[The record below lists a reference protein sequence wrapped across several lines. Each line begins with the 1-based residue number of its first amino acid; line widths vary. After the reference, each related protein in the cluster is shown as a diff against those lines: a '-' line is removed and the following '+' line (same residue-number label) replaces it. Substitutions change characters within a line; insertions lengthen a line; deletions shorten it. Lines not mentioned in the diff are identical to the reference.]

1 MKASYRNYLK
11 QKRASEIYET
21 ISAERVCRRNNVKI
35 IEICENADYDFKTD
49 DNITYEVKADSMSLK
64 TGNFFIEF
72 LGYGQPSGI
81 DITKSSYYILT
92 DTNIY
97 YLIFTDKLKLLV
109 ENCSTRKTADGSTF
123 GYLISRKIIIENSV
137 CI

>member
-21 ISAERVCRRNNVKI
+21 LAGERVCCRNNVKI

-64 TGNFFIEF
+64 TNNFFIEY
-72 LGYGQPSGI
+72 LGYGKPSGI
-81 DITKSSYYILT
+81 DITKANYYILT
-92 DTNIY
+92 DTEKY
-97 YLIFTDKLKLLV
+97 YLIETDKLKLLV
-109 ENCSTRKTADGSTF
+109 ENCSTRKTADGSTY
-123 GYLISRKIIIENSV
+123 GYLISRKIISENSV